1 MKEKSI
7 GSLIGIL
14 LLSMLLIIT
23 GLKGIRDYVKIKTLE
38 EKIIL
43 LEELEELNE
52 YITKN
57 NALEIEKAVL
67 EERIKWLEKN
77 DTQELSQE
85 LKDDIEEVITVIVYY
100 YEQTDK
106 LVSLDEWFKNNHP
119 KLYDRMMNDWGF

>member
-43 LEELEELNE
+43 LEELNELNE
-52 YITKN
+52 FITKN

-85 LKDDIEEVITVIVYY
+85 LKDDIEEAITVIVYY

-119 KLYDRMMNDWGF
+119 KLYDKMMNDWGF

>member
-14 LLSMLLIIT
+14 LLSILLIIT
-23 GLKGIRDYVKIKTLE
+23 GLNGIKDGVKIKTLE

-43 LEELEELNE
+43 LEELNE
-52 YITKN
+52 SITKN

-85 LKDDIEEVITVIVYY
+85 LKDDIEEAITVIVYY
-100 YEQTDK
+100 YERTDK

-119 KLYDRMMNDWGF
+119 KLYDKMMNDWGF

>member
-7 GSLIGIL
+7 RSLIGIL
-14 LLSMLLIIT
+14 LLSILLIIT
-23 GLKGIRDYVKIKTLE
+23 GLNGIKDGVKIKTLE

-43 LEELEELNE
+43 LEELNE
-52 YITKN
+52 SITKN

-67 EERIKWLEKN
+67 EERKKWLEKN

-85 LKDDIEEVITVIVYY
+85 LKDDIEEAITVIVYY
-100 YEQTDK
+100 YERTDK

-119 KLYDRMMNDWGF
+119 KLYDKMMNDWGF

>member
-7 GSLIGIL
+7 RSLIGIL
-14 LLSMLLIIT
+14 LLSILLIIT
-23 GLKGIRDYVKIKTLE
+23 GFNGIRNDVKIKNLE

-43 LEELEELNE
+43 LEELNE
-52 YITKN
+52 SITKN
-57 NALEIEKAVL
+57 NSLEIEKAVL

-85 LKDDIEEVITVIVYY
+85 LKDDIEEAITVIVYY
-100 YEQTDK
+100 YERTDK

-119 KLYDRMMNDWGF
+119 KLYDKMMNDWGF

>member
-7 GSLIGIL
+7 RSLIGIL
-14 LLSMLLIIT
+14 LLSILLIIT
-23 GLKGIRDYVKIKTLE
+23 GLNGIKDGVKIKTLE

-43 LEELEELNE
+43 LEELNE
-52 YITKN
+52 SITKN
-57 NALEIEKAVL
+57 NSLEIEKAVL

-85 LKDDIEEVITVIVYY
+85 LKDDIEEAITVIVYY
-100 YEQTDK
+100 YERTDK

-119 KLYDRMMNDWGF
+119 KLYDKMMNDWGF

>member
-14 LLSMLLIIT
+14 LLSILLIIT
-23 GLKGIRDYVKIKTLE
+23 GLNGIKDGVKIKTLE

-43 LEELEELNE
+43 LEELNE
-52 YITKN
+52 SITKN
-57 NALEIEKAVL
+57 NSLEIEKAVL

-85 LKDDIEEVITVIVYY
+85 LKDDIEEAITVIVYY
-100 YEQTDK
+100 YERTDK

-119 KLYDRMMNDWGF
+119 KLYDKMMNDWGF

>member
-57 NALEIEKAVL
+57 NSLEIEKAVL

-85 LKDDIEEVITVIVYY
+85 LKDDIEEAITVIVYY

-119 KLYDRMMNDWGF
+119 KLYDKMMNDWGF

>member
-14 LLSMLLIIT
+14 LLSILLIIT

-43 LEELEELNE
+43 LEELNELNE
-52 YITKN
+52 SITKN
-57 NALEIEKAVL
+57 NELEIEKAVL

-77 DTQELSQE
+77 NTQELSQE
-85 LKDDIEEVITVIVYY
+85 LKDDIEEAITVIVYY

>member
-14 LLSMLLIIT
+14 LLSILLIIT
-23 GLKGIRDYVKIKTLE
+23 GLNGIRDGVKIKTLE

-43 LEELEELNE
+43 LEELNE
-52 YITKN
+52 SITKN

-85 LKDDIEEVITVIVYY
+85 LKDDIEEAITVIVYY
-100 YEQTDK
+100 YERTDK

>member
-14 LLSMLLIIT
+14 LLSILLIIT

-43 LEELEELNE
+43 LEELNELNE
-52 YITKN
+52 SITKN
-57 NALEIEKAVL
+57 NELEIEKAVL

-77 DTQELSQE
+77 NTQELSQE
-85 LKDDIEEVITVIVYY
+85 LKDDIEEAITVIVYY
-100 YEQTDK
+100 YERTDK